1 MVTFEEALHIQ
12 SRIQTEWQAKA
23 SVAKKPLTPIATR
36 YEDVREIILVCS
48 HIQAEIEFMSRIEGY
63 EQCARELEAIPLLKF
78 WLDYCDRLSG
88 HGAPEVA
95 SRMISHQRKLLGY
108 KGSNG
113 GFGTEQGFVH
123 AYKDWLGIPHQP
135 GRKATVVKTD
145 AERQIPTEGPQEI
158 KEVKEETKT
167 EPRKASKAKYI
178 QRYANIA
185 NGYIEVMHRDGEGNT
200 ESAGVIP
207 VMTKKECETLHAVLN
222 ALNGQQ

>member
-1 MVTFEEALHIQ
+1 MVTFEEALQIQ
-12 SRIQTEWQAKA
+12 NRIQTEWQIKA

-95 SRMISHQRKLLGY
+95 SRMISFQRKLLGY

-135 GRKATVVKTD
+135 GRKATIVKTD
-145 AERQIPTEGPQEI
+145 AERQAPMEGPQEVQEV
-158 KEVKEETKT
+158 KDEVKEPK
-167 EPRKASKAKYI
+167 KASKARYI

-207 VMTKKECETLHAVLN
+207 VMTKRECETLHAVLN
-222 ALNGQQ
+222 VLNGQQ